1 MSVCPKKD
9 WFVKWFD
16 SPYYHLLYQN
26 RDAREAE
33 LFIENLLKTIALPA
47 DSEILDLACG
57 KGRHALFLRSK
68 GFKVTGIDLSPE
80 SITEAK
86 KFEDD
91 RLRFLVADMRNFALG
106 KKFSCIMNLFTSFGY
121 FQDIT
126 ENNLVIRN
134 VKEHLLPDG
143 YFVLDYFNATC
154 VSSHLPF
161 STSTEKD
168 GVEFAIRKFAEDG
181 FVVKEINVT
190 DGSNKEFFMERV
202 QLLSRESICG
212 MLDHAG
218 FRVLG
223 CYGSYQLSPFNESDS
238 DRMIIIAQN

>member
-1 MSVCPKKD
+1 MSICPKKD

-33 LFIENLLKTIALPA
+33 LFIENLLKTIALPP

-68 GFKVTGIDLSPE
+68 GFRVTGIDLSPE

-86 KFEDD
+86 NYEDEN
-91 RLRFLVADMRNFALG
+91 LRFMVADMRNFSLN
-106 KKFSCIMNLFTSFGY
+106 KRFSAIMNLFTSFGY
-121 FQDIT
+121 FQDIA

-134 VKEHLLPDG
+134 VKEHLLPGG

-154 VSSHLPF
+154 VESHLPF
-161 STSTEKD
+161 STRIERE
-168 GVEFAIRKFAEDG
+168 GVEFAIRKYAEDG
-181 FVVKEINVT
+181 FVVKEINIT
-190 DGSNKEFFMERV
+190 DGSRSEFFMERV
-202 QLLSRESICG
+202 QLLTRESICN
-212 MLDHAG
+212 MLDEAG
-218 FRVLG
+218 FRVIG
-223 CYGSYQLSPFNESDS
+223 CYGNYQLSAFNESDS